1 MPDHVTICE
10 VGPRDGLQNESALVA
25 TSDKIRLIDLL
36 SASGLSYI
44 EAASFVS
51 PKRVP
56 QMADGAEVLA
66 GIARRPGTTYAA
78 LTPNLQGYEAARKA
92 GASEVAV
99 FASASETFSQRNINC
114 SIVESLLRYEAV
126 CAAAWE
132 DRMPVRGYVSC
143 VVACP
148 YDGPVKP
155 ETVAHVATA
164 LLNMGCREISLGDT
178 IGVARPSDVDA
189 LLSVVLRE
197 IPAVQL
203 AGHFHD
209 TGGHA
214 LDCIRTAL
222 GLGLRTFDCAVGGTG
237 GCPFAPGSPGNV
249 ATEAVVRMLANA
261 GYETGIDRAALQKA
275 ADFIGG
281 IVRRQR

>member
-126 CAAAWE
+126 CAAA
-132 DRMPVRGYVSC
+132 S
-143 VVACP
+143 
-148 YDGPVKP
+148 
-155 ETVAHVATA
+155 
-164 LLNMGCREISLGDT
+164 
-178 IGVARPSDVDA
+178 
-189 LLSVVLRE
+189 
-197 IPAVQL
+197 
-203 AGHFHD
+203 
-209 TGGHA
+209 
-214 LDCIRTAL
+214 
-222 GLGLRTFDCAVGGTG
+222 
-237 GCPFAPGSPGNV
+237 
-249 ATEAVVRMLANA
+249 
-261 GYETGIDRAALQKA
+261 
-275 ADFIGG
+275 
-281 IVRRQR
+281 